1 MKRVSVLALLGA
13 VSGCAGKAS
22 APVGMPSPAT
32 AAEIPAPDSGPAPTS
47 FRGPDSTK
55 GAMVIANRSAVT
67 DSLRAIDPDSAADA
81 AVLEQLA
88 TAHPETQDSGV
99 DDAGTDGVPGGTNG
113 VASAEVTYDI
123 DVSTYGSHA
132 RVQYYLDFFQGP
144 ARERFAI
151 WLQRMPRFEP
161 MIRAK
166 LRENGVPE
174 DMVYLALIE
183 SGFSSSAVSRA
194 RATGMWQFMK
204 GTGKLYGLRI
214 DSWVDER
221 RDPVRATD
229 AAARHLADLRDRFGS
244 MYLAAAAY
252 NAGAGKVGRGLRR
265 IGDEEDEEDNPDA
278 AFFRLYD
285 TRFLRRETKDYVP
298 KLIAAALIAKQPEKY
313 GFERVRGV
321 SAMSYDSVVVPD
333 ATGLDVLARLAD
345 TSVAAMR
352 ELNPQ
357 FIRLVTPPRQTAV
370 VRVPAGTGELVTGR
384 YAALEP
390 KDRVS
395 FVDHTIARGQTLAT
409 LAGMYRVPTR
419 LITNANPGVRL
430 SRLRPGMH
438 VLIPTSYVPALVEPT
453 AAPVTRRALAIAS
466 GSTTIR
472 YRVRSGESLS
482 TIAGKYDTSVDR
494 LRSLNALGQSALLRA
509 GQIIRVPAPT
519 AAAPVLTSRRQAAGV
534 TQASGAGKSHV
545 VRRGE
550 TLSTIASRYGVTL
563 VSLRS
568 ANGLSDASV
577 LKAGTRLQIPE

>member
-1 MKRVSVLALLGA
+1 MRHARLLALLGA
-13 VSGCAGKAS
+13 VVGCGGAPRTSPAPVPSPSPVLAQADTSTRPEIHSAPQDTAAPDRRLAS
-22 APVGMPSPAT
+22 AADSVRPA
-32 AAEIPAPDSGPAPTS
+32 
-47 FRGPDSTK
+47 
-55 GAMVIANRSAVT
+55 
-67 DSLRAIDPDSAADA
+67 DPDSAADA
-81 AVLEQLA
+81 AILEQLA
-88 TAHPETQDSGV
+88 TAHPEPQDTGNE
-99 DDAGTDGVPGGTNG
+99 DGAADAVPGGANG
-113 VASAEVTYDI
+113 AAAPEVTYDI

-144 ARERFAI
+144 ARDRFAI

-221 RDPVRATD
+221 RDPIRATD

-265 IGDEEDEEDNPDA
+265 IGDDDEEEDNPDA

-313 GFERVRGV
+313 GFEKAVGIQP
-321 SAMSYDSVVVPD
+321 MTYDSIIVGD

-357 FIRLVTPPRQTAV
+357 FVRLVTPPRQSAI
-370 VRVPAGTGELVTGR
+370 VRLPAGTGELVTSR
-384 YAALEP
+384 YAALES

-395 FVDHTIARGQTLAT
+395 FVDHTVSRGQTLAAIARLYHVT
-409 LAGMYRVPTR
+409 TR
-419 LITNANPGVRL
+419 QISDANPGVRL
-430 SRLRPGMH
+430 TRMRTGTHLM
-438 VLIPTSYVPALVEPT
+438 IPTSFVPTVPEP
-453 AAPVTRRALAIAS
+453 ASAPVTRGARAGAV

-472 YRVRSGESLS
+472 YRVRSGESL
-482 TIAGKYDTSVDR
+482 TVIAGKYDTSVDK
-494 LRSLNALGQSALLRA
+494 LRSLNALGRNEVLRA

-519 AAAPVLTSRRQAAGV
+519 APPSDRV
-534 TQASGAGKSHV
+534 TTPASAEGGKAHV

-550 TLSTIASRYGVTL
+550 TLSGIAAKYGV
-563 VSLRS
+563 SLTALRN
-568 ANGLSDASV
+568 ANGMTARSV
-577 LKAGTRLQIPE
+577 LKAGDRLTIPQ